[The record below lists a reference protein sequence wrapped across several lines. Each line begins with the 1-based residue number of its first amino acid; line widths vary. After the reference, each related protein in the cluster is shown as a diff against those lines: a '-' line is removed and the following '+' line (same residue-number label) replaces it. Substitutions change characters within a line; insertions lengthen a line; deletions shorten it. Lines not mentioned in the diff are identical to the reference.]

1 MHMLRWLARLLRDWH
16 RRKAKRLGAIAD
28 DRRKHLTEL
37 LERADHHEH
46 RAKHW
51 DLIANRQRE

>member
-1 MHMLRWLARLLRDWH
+1 MAGAPPGRLAPQKVQAL
-16 RRKAKRLGAIAD
+16 AAIIED
-28 DRRKHLTEL
+28 QRKHLTEL

>member
-1 MHMLRWLARLLRDWH
+1 MPRWLARLLREWH

-28 DRRKHLTEL
+28 DQRKHLAEL

-51 DLIANRQRE
+51 DLIANRRRE